1 MKKTLLLIAT
11 VLCCAMTMFAQNN
24 NTISYQA
31 VVRDTENKLVANK
44 DVTVTVK
51 IFDGDATTAAYT
63 ETQTVTTNLNGLI
76 SLMIG
81 PDVETPAWNSI
92 QWNQARIV
100 TTVTLD
106 NTPLGTLAMPMTAVP
121 YAFYADKINPN
132 SPMITDIYDKMQD
145 DSTALADKMQADS
158 TALHGALKDTARD
171 IRGAITITNE
181 TLAALQD
188 RVNTFNT
195 TFCDSLKTCDV
206 IKDMRDSIQDNAAAI
221 AANATAMNSADAAL
235 DARIEA
241 DSNRLVALKNRV
253 NTFNTTFCDSLKTCD
268 VIINMRDSIKNNAT
282 AIGGKADT
290 GNVYTRT
297 IIDDKLA
304 LKANSAELATVAT
317 SGSYKNLTD
326 TPTNVAYTNAS
337 NIFIGDN
344 TFSGSSTFSGDITI
358 SANSVSVT
366 CGDTPKNLCTLLNE
380 LYNEITELK
389 NDKVTMNKRIDTLK
403 NRADSL
409 KNFADSLAD
418 VMKAM
423 VLYVPQE
430 QKTVII
436 QAGEDQT
443 ENTYIIPFNFGDRKP
458 NPNSA
463 IWMYIN
469 GVMVGGNHNNVIKVT
484 TDSVSGDKVLTYDA
498 TNNGGYKLKKDDKV
512 TVVYWISPAND

>member
-1 MKKTLLLIAT
+1 MM
-11 VLCCAMTMFAQNN
+11 LCCAMTMFAQNN
-24 NTISYQA
+24 NKISYQA

-51 IFDGDATTAAYT
+51 IFDGDAQQPAYT
-63 ETQTVTTNLNGLI
+63 QTYENVHTNLNGLI
-76 SLMIG
+76 SLQIG
-81 PDVETPAWNSI
+81 PAQSNEAWNGI
-92 QWNQARIV
+92 HWNNARIE

-106 NTPLGTLAMPMTAVP
+106 GADAPLGTLAMPLTAVP

-145 DSTALADKMQADS
+145 DS

-512 TVVYWISPAND
+512 TVVYWISPVND

>member
-1 MKKTLLLIAT
+1 MKKTLLLIAL

-24 NTISYQA
+24 KISYQA
-31 VVRDTENKLVANK
+31 VVRDTENRLVANK

-51 IFDGDATTAAYT
+51 IFDGDAQQPAYT
-63 ETQTVTTNLNGLI
+63 QTYENVHTNLNGLI
-76 SLMIG
+76 SLQIG
-81 PDVETPAWNSI
+81 PAQSNEAWNGI
-92 QWNQARIV
+92 HWNNARIE

-106 NTPLGTLAMPMTAVP
+106 GADAPLGTLAMPLTAVP
-121 YAFYADKINPN
+121 YAFYADNAHYADSVNVNVIANFIADQHYITSN
-132 SPMITDIYDKMQD
+132 DVAGAIHDSITDNISAQI
-145 DSTALADKMQADS
+145 
-158 TALHGALKDTARD
+158 H
-171 IRGAITITNE
+171 
-181 TLAALQD
+181 
-188 RVNTFNT
+188 
-195 TFCDSLKTCDV
+195 
-206 IKDMRDSIQDNAAAI
+206 DSIQSALESYEIQDCGQIRECVADDFAAVYTKVHGDSLALGAQIEANATAI
-221 AANATAMNSADAAL
+221 AANT
-235 DARIEA
+235 
-241 DSNRLVALKNRV
+241 
-253 NTFNTTFCDSLKTCD
+253 
-268 VIINMRDSIKNNAT
+268 T

-290 GNVYTRT
+290 GKVYTRT
-297 IIDDKLA
+297 IIDNKLS
-304 LKANSAELATVAT
+304 LKANSADLATVAT

>member
-1 MKKTLLLIAT
+1 MKKFLFIVAMM
-11 VLCCAMTMFAQNN
+11 LCCATTIFAQNN
-24 NTISYQA
+24 KISYQA

-51 IFDGDATTAAYT
+51 IFDGDAQQPAYT
-63 ETQTVTTNLNGLI
+63 QTYESVHANLNGLI
-76 SLMIG
+76 SLQIG
-81 PDVETPAWNSI
+81 PAQPNEAWNGI
-92 QWNQARIV
+92 HWNNARIE

-106 NTPLGTLAMPMTAVP
+106 GESTPLGTLAMPLTAVP
-121 YAFYADKINPN
+121 YAFYADNAHYADSVNVNVIANFMADQHYITSN
-132 SPMITDIYDKMQD
+132 EVAGTIHDSITDNISEQI
-145 DSTALADKMQADS
+145 
-158 TALHGALKDTARD
+158 H
-171 IRGAITITNE
+171 
-181 TLAALQD
+181 
-188 RVNTFNT
+188 
-195 TFCDSLKTCDV
+195 
-206 IKDMRDSIQDNAAAI
+206 DSIQNALEGYEIQDCGQIRECVASDFAAVYTKVHGDSLALAGQITTLANSTTTRMNIISDSVKTNTTAI
-221 AANATAMNSADAAL
+221 AANT
-235 DARIEA
+235 
-241 DSNRLVALKNRV
+241 
-253 NTFNTTFCDSLKTCD
+253 
-268 VIINMRDSIKNNAT
+268 T

-297 IIDDKLA
+297 IIDNKLA
-304 LKANSAELATVAT
+304 LKANSADLATVAT

-358 SANSVSVT
+358 TANSVSVT
-366 CGDTPKNLCTLLNE
+366 CGDTPQNLCTLLNE